1 MKIPIQMRPVYDEL
15 AEVISELRL
24 RALSAL

>member
-1 MKIPIQMRPVYDEL
+1 MKIPLQTRPVYDEL
-15 AEVISELRL
+15 ADAISELRL